1 MQICMICFCHLFP
14 LSSQFF
20 TRLAAVFAD
29 EVGGFGD
36 TEFDM
41 GVVQVRAFHDAPG
54 RSAKRWF
61 APVVVFRT
69 KKSMLTGIE

>member
-1 MQICMICFCHLFP
+1 VVEWAGLV
-14 LSSQFF
+14 SSGFQFF
-20 TRLAAVFAD
+20 IRLAAVFAD